1 MSDDTSKKAT
11 VLPLMHNDKGDF
23 RGLVLDSNGIRAAEF
38 RKLEDGKPIM
48 GEFVE
53 MTPREGSPLLN
64 AEFTRLP
71 GMPTLEPQVTRS
83 TRSGPPNVATPAYRE
98 GWDRIFGKKSD
109 IGEA

>member
-53 MTPREGSPLLN
+53 MTPRDGSPLLN

-71 GMPTLEPQVTRS
+71 GMPSRPTESRK
-83 TRSGPPNVATPAYRE
+83 GPAKVNSRAYTD
-98 GWDRIFGKKSD
+98 GWDRIFGKKAD
-109 IGEA
+109 LGEA